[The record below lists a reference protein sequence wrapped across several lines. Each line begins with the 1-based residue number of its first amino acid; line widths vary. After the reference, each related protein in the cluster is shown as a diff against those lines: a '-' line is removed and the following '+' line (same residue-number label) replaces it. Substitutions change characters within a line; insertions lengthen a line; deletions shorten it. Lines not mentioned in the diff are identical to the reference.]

1 MVKVITQETFDA
13 VVKENIEEFGLDVEE
28 ATKDAIDQ
36 FKAQVRIAV
45 GLHVWLT
52 LSLILLLQGVSLSNI
67 VTDSH
72 KNDNASHLIV
82 EALDSIDKLLQPEVG
97 QSL

>member
-36 FKAQVRIAV
+36 FKAQ
-45 GLHVWLT
+45 
-52 LSLILLLQGVSLSNI
+52 GVSLSNI

-82 EALDSIDKLLQPEVG
+82 EALNSIDKLLQPEVG

>member
-45 GLHVWLT
+45 GLHV
-52 LSLILLLQGVSLSNI
+52 
-67 VTDSH
+67 
-72 KNDNASHLIV
+72 
-82 EALDSIDKLLQPEVG
+82 
-97 QSL
+97 